1 MEEKDKNL
9 VEINKSKNEEKNEI
23 IRNNNNKIDL
33 NGIKSIL
40 EKIQKDFKEKNY
52 QKVEN
57 NYKLLF
63 DEKNIENIENI
74 NKEINMIKILNN
86 YAMTLYYQMK
96 YESSAKILF
105 KIIINYD
112 NKNKEAYLLFL
123 RILCDINEYQ
133 KANLLLEKVNKIMKN
148 NEEFSQ
154 IGKEIETHIKIK
166 NNNIKRQFYYNAQED
181 IFQLKKQLHF
191 FYWCFYSICAL
202 IIGHYLSK
210 SFIE

>member
-1 MEEKDKNL
+1 MEEKNKKV
-9 VEINKSKNEEKNEI
+9 VEINEQKNEAKNEI
-23 IRNNNNKIDL
+23 IINDNNKINLDE
-33 NGIKSIL
+33 IKSIL
-40 EKIQKDFKEKNY
+40 ENIKKDFKEKNY

-63 DEKNIENIENI
+63 EQKNLENLENI
-74 NKEINMIKILNN
+74 NKEINLSELLNN

-96 YESSAKILF
+96 YESSAKVLF

-133 KANLLLEKVNKIMKN
+133 KANLLLEKVNKIMKI
-148 NEEFSQ
+148 NEEFIQ
-154 IGKEIETHIKIK
+154 IGKEIENHIKIK
-166 NNNIKRQFYYNAQED
+166 NNNIKRQYYYNAQED
-181 IFQLKKQLHF
+181 IFHLKKQLHF

-210 SFIE
+210 TFIE